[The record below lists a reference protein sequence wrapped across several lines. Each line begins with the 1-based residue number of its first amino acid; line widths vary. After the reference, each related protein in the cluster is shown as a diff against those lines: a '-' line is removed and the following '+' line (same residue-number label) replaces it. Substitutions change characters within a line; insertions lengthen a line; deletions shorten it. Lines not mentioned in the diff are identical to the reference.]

1 MLLILFECA
10 AEEISRSF
18 RCDSGQIRRWVVWTV
33 ILVISESVILQ
44 PQVLI
49 DSKVMFLKFWM
60 IFAKSLSL
68 VYDEFFHKRNK
79 FLLASP
85 KEWISK
91 ILIRTPK
98 RVFLIICFWHQ
109 TVCFQSSRREFSL
122 SFSSLAIGCTFASL
136 IFPSLHFTVIY
147 TKRVPNP
154 FNFANFEFVAMQ
166 NKKVTKVLGKHKK
179 LILCDHEK
187 NSARSKKEA
196 EKFSLSL
203 AARKIVIFYPCS
215 LPSELIENIIPP
227 TEPKFS
233 RIFSA
238 ILLLL
243 SKCNALRIP
252 FFFISSTF
260 PVIRLDLLFIFYFVA
275 NFYTFCMIQWKIK
288 IKNF

>member
-1 MLLILFECA
+1 MLLILIECA

-18 RCDSGQIRRWVVWTV
+18 RCDSGQIRRWVVWPV
-33 ILVISESVILQ
+33 ILVISESVLLQ

-136 IFPSLHFTVIY
+136 ISRHFTSLLFTQSACQIHSISPISSSSRCK
-147 TKRVPNP
+147 TK
-154 FNFANFEFVAMQ
+154 
-166 NKKVTKVLGKHKK
+166 K
-179 LILCDHEK
+179 
-187 NSARSKKEA
+187 S
-196 EKFSLSL
+196 
-203 AARKIVIFYPCS
+203 
-215 LPSELIENIIPP
+215 
-227 TEPKFS
+227 PKFS
-233 RIFSA
+233 VNTR
-238 ILLLL
+238 
-243 SKCNALRIP
+243 N
-252 FFFISSTF
+252 
-260 PVIRLDLLFIFYFVA
+260 
-275 NFYTFCMIQWKIK
+275 
-288 IKNF
+288 